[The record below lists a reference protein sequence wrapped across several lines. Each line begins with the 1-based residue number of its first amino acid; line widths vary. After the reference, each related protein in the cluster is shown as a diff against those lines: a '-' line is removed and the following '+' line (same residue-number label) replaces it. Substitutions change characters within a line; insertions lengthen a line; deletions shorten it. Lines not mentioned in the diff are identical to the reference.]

1 MMCNMNVEMSEQLN
15 RLMLN
20 TVKEA
25 VRKSVE
31 ACANKYNFDASE
43 AIRALDLDSMK
54 VVRKGVKAP
63 KAPKEK
69 PIKASIP
76 LPYNGEFNDSCCYG
90 LRQNSGLYTQCQVV
104 RKDNKSYCKVC
115 ECQAKKNENGKPD
128 YGTIQDRNAVDIL
141 DFVDPKGKK
150 PVAFYKIM
158 KKNKLTQEQVIEEAK
173 KINMNIHECHFIVLD
188 TESKRGRPKGEAKE
202 KKSSDAKKGRPKK
215 SKKVL
220 EIEGDDLFASLVASA
235 NSDVEDSSSDASSD
249 ADETDIVII
258 PKKAKSVM
266 SEEEKAAKE
275 AKIAAAKA
283 EKEAKI
289 AAAKAEKEA
298 KLALEKA
305 EKEAKLALEKAEKEA
320 KIAAAKAEKEA
331 KLALEKA
338 EKEAKIAADKA
349 AKEAAKEAEKAAKE
363 AAKAEKKKEPKKSSK
378 KEEEEEEEARPQDIV
393 KKFEYEGV
401 KYLKS
406 KNTGVI
412 YNLLTD
418 VVGKWNDVTNK
429 IDFDAVEEEE
439 EEEEYDEEE
448 EE

>member
-31 ACANKYNFDASE
+31 ACADKYNFDASE
-43 AIRALDLDSMK
+43 AIRGLDLDSMK
-54 VVRKGVKAP
+54 VVRKGLKAP

-128 YGTIQDRNAVDIL
+128 YGTIQDRNGVSIM

-173 KINMNIHECHFIVLD
+173 KINMNIDECHFIVLD

-202 KKSSDAKKGRPKK
+202 KKTSDAKKGRPKK

-235 NSDVEDSSSDASSD
+235 NSDVEDSISDTSSE

-275 AKIAAAKA
+275 AKLAADKAEKEAKIAADKA

-298 KLALEKA
+298 EKA
-305 EKEAKLALEKAEKEA
+305 EKEAKLAAE
-320 KIAAAKAEKEA
+320 
-331 KLALEKA
+331 
-338 EKEAKIAADKA
+338 KA

-363 AAKAEKKKEPKKSSK
+363 AAKAEKKKESKKSSKK
-378 KEEEEEEEARPQDIV
+378 KEEEEEAPSQADVV

-412 YNLLTD
+412 YNLSQD

-429 IDFDAVEEEE
+429 IDFNDVVDEE

-448 EE
+448 E